1 MIKQAKIT
9 KNALKKNEKQTT
21 KKAPKKNI
29 IFGHFLPH
37 RPPQKVAPVEA
48 RRSVSKNLLKM
59 SVFLEF
65 VFYHFFDQKIEFF
78 KMHLRGARPNK
89 YCILQIKMNIFNKTF
104 RNETQR
110 KHPKMTKKTPKN
122 DP

>member
-48 RRSVSKNLLKM
+48 RRSVSKNLEKM
-59 SVFLEF
+59 SVFLSL
-65 VFYHFFDQKIEFF
+65 FFITFLIKKSSF
-78 KMHLRGARPNK
+78 LR
-89 YCILQIKMNIFNKTF
+89 CT
-104 RNETQR
+104 
-110 KHPKMTKKTPKN
+110 
-122 DP
+122 